1 MSDSSRR
8 LHGLELFLRS
18 QQRPDT
24 KASGIHARILDDVT
38 HVNLRGVAS
47 DADFND
53 RVTKVLDQALPIDS
67 NTVSIRENRIY
78 WLGPDEW
85 LVVSTSADGPSLA
98 TRLENEL
105 KNIHSSVNDISGG
118 QVTFTLSGE
127 NVECVLN
134 KACTLEL
141 DADTFKPGHCA
152 QSGLAKASVLIGCI
166 DQSRTFELI
175 VRRSFA
181 DYVARWLRHAARHH
195 GIEFR

>member
-8 LHGLELFLRS
+8 LHGLEFFLRS

-38 HVNLRGVAS
+38 HVNLRGNS
-47 DADFND
+47 NDAEFN
-53 RVTKVLDQALPIDS
+53 RGVEKVLGQALPVEP
-67 NTVSIRENRIY
+67 NTVSIRESHIY

-85 LVVSTSADGPSLA
+85 LVVSKAADSPGLA
-98 TRLENEL
+98 TRLENTL
-105 KNIHSSVNDISGG
+105 RNIHSSVNDISGG

-127 NVECVLN
+127 NVERVLN
-134 KACTLEL
+134 KACTIDF
-141 DADTFKPGHCA
+141 DAGTFKPGHCA

-166 DQSRTFELI
+166 EQSRTFELI